1 MCNVQRWQKRVGL
14 LGGSFDPPHKG
25 HLHIAKQAL
34 IRFDLDEVWWIVS
47 PGNPL
52 KARQPAPIETR
63 IKMARAM
70 IANPR
75 IHVSDIEAQLG
86 TRYTSETLAQLQNL
100 YPKTRFVWL
109 MGADNLVQ
117 FDKWQDWRWIMENI
131 DIGVLARSTDPLAAL
146 NARAARMYRNRRLP
160 ASQAERLGRCKR
172 ALWCYL
178 PISRVDL
185 SSSEIRAQK

>member
-70 IANPR
+70 IANSR

-86 TRYTSETLAQLQNL
+86 TRYTSETLAQFQNL

-160 ASQAERLGRCKR
+160 ASQAKRLGRGKR

>member
-1 MCNVQRWQKRVGL
+1 VGL

-70 IANPR
+70 ITNPR

-86 TRYTSETLAQLQNL
+86 TRYTSETLVQLQNL

-160 ASQAERLGRCKR
+160 ASQAKRLGRGKR